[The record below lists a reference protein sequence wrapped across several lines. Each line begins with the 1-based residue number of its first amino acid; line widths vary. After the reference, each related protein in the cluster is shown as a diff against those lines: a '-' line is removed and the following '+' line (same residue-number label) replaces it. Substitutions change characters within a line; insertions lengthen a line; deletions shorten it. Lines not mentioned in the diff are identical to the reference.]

1 VHSHYAAIHPS
12 AYKFDSR
19 KFAQPRS
26 CAANLMPYV
35 HKIPIIF
42 TDGLWA
48 FAGVAPNPA
57 SVPTIPAVQRGRGQ
71 LRDKRHPRSI
81 RGLSVLVA
89 VAGLMLVQRLVPA
102 TRRKEH
108 NDVAGFIYA
117 VLGVAYAVMLGLM
130 IIAVWESFV
139 EARNTV
145 DQEATE
151 LAEIAWLAYRLP
163 EPEGTHIQ
171 ELARSYAEVVV
182 EEELAL
188 MREGQ
193 ASPRAWAI
201 LDEIRL
207 EIENLEVRTVLT
219 LEVRN
224 FAALSP
230 RVRAVFIL
238 RRAILRGRNPST
250 ELLLI
255 CLLRGSP

>member
-1 VHSHYAAIHPS
+1 
-12 AYKFDSR
+12 
-19 KFAQPRS
+19 
-26 CAANLMPYV
+26 
-35 HKIPIIF
+35 
-42 TDGLWA
+42 
-48 FAGVAPNPA
+48 
-57 SVPTIPAVQRGRGQ
+57 
-71 LRDKRHPRSI
+71 
-81 RGLSVLVA
+81 
-89 VAGLMLVQRLVPA
+89 MLVQRLVPA